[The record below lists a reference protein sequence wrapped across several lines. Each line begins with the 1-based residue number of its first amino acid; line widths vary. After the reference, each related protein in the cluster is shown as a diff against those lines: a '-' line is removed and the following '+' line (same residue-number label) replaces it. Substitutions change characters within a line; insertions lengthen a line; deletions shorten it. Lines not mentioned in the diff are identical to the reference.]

1 MSVIYAIDCPVCGDP
16 LTAGATSSPGA
27 VFSECHCGYLRL
39 TPAGDTWIQDGRG
52 DDREGY
58 TVTRGLHVTKTEEA
72 TNARSRR
79 TAGESPGDGGS
90 DS

>member
-1 MSVIYAIDCPVCGDP
+1 MSVTYAISCDVCGDR
-16 LTAGATSSPGA
+16 LAAGPDTDSPY
-27 VFSECHCGYLRL
+27 VECGCRYLRL
-39 TPAGDTWIQDGRG
+39 TPAGDTWIRDGRG
-52 DDREGY
+52 DAREPGY

-79 TAGESPGDGGS
+79 TAGEPPGDGGG